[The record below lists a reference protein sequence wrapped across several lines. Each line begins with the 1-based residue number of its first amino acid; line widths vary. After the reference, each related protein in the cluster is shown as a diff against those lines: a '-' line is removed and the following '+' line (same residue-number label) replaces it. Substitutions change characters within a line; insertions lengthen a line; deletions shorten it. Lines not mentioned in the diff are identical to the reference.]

1 MELNGSLLYCH
12 PLKTTAVVNSQHKVN
27 HIGGFF
33 NIMSEWKE
41 VVFLKLWRS
50 WTSIFQIKMNNH
62 TKRNAVYQRLWFN
75 SSWLGLYIHTWM
87 LFDLNRVWQKLPPCV
102 WFWPRFLTAL
112 LLPLIPSAV
121 FFYIPLGFFILTH
134 RINFKPE
141 CHHKFKFAFKQLCL
155 EKGCTVDVAIKAFLY
170 IYGHINSVLW
180 YKSLF
185 NVSMTQ

>member
-1 MELNGSLLYCH
+1 MTVELNGSLLYYH
-12 PLKTTAVVNSQHKVN
+12 PLKTTAVVNSQHKV
-27 HIGGFF
+27 FF

-121 FFYIPLGFFILTH
+121 FFFIFHL
-134 RINFKPE
+134 
-141 CHHKFKFAFKQLCL
+141 A
-155 EKGCTVDVAIKAFLY
+155 
-170 IYGHINSVLW
+170 
-180 YKSLF
+180 SLF
-185 NVSMTQ
+185 

>member
-27 HIGGFF
+27 HIGVFF

-121 FFYIPLGFFILTH
+121 FF
-134 RINFKPE
+134 
-141 CHHKFKFAFKQLCL
+141 
-155 EKGCTVDVAIKAFLY
+155 LY
-170 IYGHINSVLW
+170 STWLLYSN
-180 YKSLF
+180 
-185 NVSMTQ
+185 TQN

>member
-1 MELNGSLLYCH
+1 MKGSC
-12 PLKTTAVVNSQHKVN
+12 
-27 HIGGFF
+27 
-33 NIMSEWKE
+33 
-41 VVFLKLWRS
+41 FLKLWRS

-75 SSWLGLYIHTWM
+75 SSWLGLYIHNWM
-87 LFDLNRVWQKLPPCV
+87 LFDLNGVWQKLPPCV
-102 WFWPRFLTAL
+102 IFDLDFLLHFYFLSLLQRFFF
-112 LLPLIPSAV
+112 I
-121 FFYIPLGFFILTH
+121 FYIPLGFFILTH

-180 YKSLF
+180 YRSLF